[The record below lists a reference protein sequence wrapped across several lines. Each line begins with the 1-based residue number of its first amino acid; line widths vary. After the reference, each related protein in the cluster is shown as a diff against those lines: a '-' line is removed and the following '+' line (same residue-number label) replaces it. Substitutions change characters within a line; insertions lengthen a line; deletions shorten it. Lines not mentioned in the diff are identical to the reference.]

1 MAIVKKEDYL
11 NSLRERLGDSTD
23 DCDLKL
29 LEDFSDTYDDMFSQ
43 LNSKDE
49 TDWKAKYEQNDKEWR
64 EKYRA
69 RFFDS
74 TTDNDENKEPEPKD
88 NDDDNESNVTF
99 DDLFKKGD

>member
-1 MAIVKKEDYL
+1 MAIVKKEEYL

-43 LNSKDE
+43 LNNKDE

-74 TTDNDENKEPEPKD
+74 TTDNENKEPEPKD

>member
-1 MAIVKKEDYL
+1 MAIVKKEEYL
-11 NSLRERLGDSTD
+11 NLLRERLGDSTD

-43 LNSKDE
+43 LNNKDE

-74 TTDNDENKEPEPKD
+74 TTDNENKEPEPKD